1 MASLHDL
8 RRAIFPTARP
18 LGSTDPSPE
27 RGEQPVQWVR
37 VLRSRVPA
45 FESLDAG
52 DLVVI
57 PGPALAIVAPDTPRI
72 DELADVLARAGLP
85 AVLLVEGDAG
95 SESLATLGA
104 KVADAGVTAFWM
116 ERTDPAALER
126 RIIRALIDGTRLGES
141 TIELAAEDLTQP
153 AYRPAVDRILR
164 AVMDAPEGPYSAREL
179 LAPILVGRVQARQE
193 RIATLRAVL
202 ESERPRDYLEHAGA
216 RHLRP
221 VRLPRRCAAPVPGQ
235 ADLQEAAADDRRATS
250 RSTRPSSTRSRT
262 A

>member
-202 ESERPRDYLEHAGA
+202 ESGSA
-216 RHLRP
+216 
-221 VRLPRRCAAPVPGQ
+221 V
-235 ADLQEAAADDRRATS
+235 EAA
-250 RSTRPSSTRSRT
+250 TRLGVHRNTIAYRITRLEERT
-262 A
+262 GWDLTDPDLRLALLLALRLVQDA